1 MFCESSA
8 VIQKHSPSVRFCFFH
23 LCCRLLFAVVV
34 VAACLRRYAISI
46 DVCCSLF
53 TASVCVCVCVFETKA
68 KVVYHVI
75 HTIQTMGI
83 CYANMLCRYAKLN
96 GIESNWMSDM

>member
-8 VIQKHSPSVRFCFFH
+8 VIQKHSPSVRFCFFFT
-23 LCCRLLFAVVV
+23 C
-34 VAACLRRYAISI
+34 AA
-46 DVCCSLF
+46 VCCLLLLLLPP
-53 TASVCVCVCVFETKA
+53 VCVGMPYQSMCAVHCSQPVCVCVFETKA